1 MASTFKIISIV
12 TLGLGVLLLIA
23 AAIVFVKLKIWIV
36 MADLSGKTAQASIE
50 RLRDQSG
57 QPTTRKRHHSF
68 VANSS
73 ALKRNKGTERLP
85 TDRTEQAGKR
95 FGKRTEPLKKDNE
108 TVPLKRDKTSQ
119 PVKPGSAGESYG
131 TVTLE
136 EDTGTVPLTDG
147 TAVLEG
153 GTAVLEGGTAIL
165 ENGTAILEN
174 GTVML
179 ENGTTVLNN
188 GGTTVIEQTVEKKIE
203 FKIITDIVL
212 VHTAEKLSLE

>member
-1 MASTFKIISIV
+1 MVNMASTFKIISIV

-165 ENGTAILEN
+165 ENGT
-174 GTVML
+174 VML

>member
-50 RLRDQSG
+50 RLRGQSG

-153 GTAVLEGGTAIL
+153 GTAVLEDGTAVL
-165 ENGTAILEN
+165 ED
-174 GTVML
+174 GTVIL

>member
-50 RLRDQSG
+50 RLRGQSG

-73 ALKRNKGTERLP
+73 ALKRNKGTAKLQS
-85 TDRTEQAGKR
+85 DRTEQAGKR

-119 PVKPGSAGESYG
+119 PVKPGSAVEPYG
-131 TVTLE
+131 TVPLE
-136 EDTGTVPLTDG
+136 EETGTVPLADG
-147 TAVLEG
+147 TAVLED
-153 GTAVLEGGTAIL
+153 GTV
-165 ENGTAILEN
+165 ILEN
-174 GTVML
+174 GTVIL

>member
-153 GTAVLEGGTAIL
+153 GTAVLEDGTAVL
-165 ENGTAILEN
+165 ED
-174 GTVML
+174 GTVIL

>member
-50 RLRDQSG
+50 RLRGRSG
-57 QPTTRKRHHSF
+57 QPSTRKRHHSF

-73 ALKRNKGTERLP
+73 ALKRSKGTDWLQ
-85 TDRTEQAGKR
+85 TNRTEQAGKR
-95 FGKRTEPLKKDNE
+95 VGKRTEPLKKDNE

-119 PVKPGSAGESYG
+119 PVKPGSAGEPYG
-131 TVTLE
+131 TVPLE

-147 TAVLEG
+147 TAVLED
-153 GTAVLEGGTAIL
+153 
-165 ENGTAILEN
+165 GTAILEN
-174 GTVML
+174 GTVIL
-179 ENGTTVLNN
+179 ENGTMVLNN

-212 VHTAEKLSLE
+212 VHTAEKLSFE

>member
-50 RLRDQSG
+50 RLRGRSG
-57 QPTTRKRHHSF
+57 QPSTRKRHHSF

-73 ALKRNKGTERLP
+73 ALKRSKGTDWLQ
-85 TDRTEQAGKR
+85 TNRTEQAGKR
-95 FGKRTEPLKKDNE
+95 VGKRTEPLKKDNE

-119 PVKPGSAGESYG
+119 PVKPGSAGEPYG
-131 TVTLE
+131 TVPLE

-147 TAVLEG
+147 TAVLED
-153 GTAVLEGGTAIL
+153 
-165 ENGTAILEN
+165 GTAILEN
-174 GTVML
+174 GTVIL
-179 ENGTTVLNN
+179 ENGTMVLNN

>member
-153 GTAVLEGGTAIL
+153 GTAVLEDGTAIL

-174 GTVML
+174 GTVIL

>member
-50 RLRDQSG
+50 RLRGRSG
-57 QPTTRKRHHSF
+57 QPYTRKRHHSF

-73 ALKRNKGTERLP
+73 ALKRSKGTDWLQ
-85 TDRTEQAGKR
+85 TNRTEQAGKR
-95 FGKRTEPLKKDNE
+95 VGKRTEPLKKDNE

-119 PVKPGSAGESYG
+119 PVKPGSAGEPYG
-131 TVTLE
+131 TVPLE

-147 TAVLEG
+147 TAVLED
-153 GTAVLEGGTAIL
+153 
-165 ENGTAILEN
+165 GTAILEN
-174 GTVML
+174 GTVIL
-179 ENGTTVLNN
+179 ENGTMVLNN

>member
-1 MASTFKIISIV
+1 MVNMASTFKIISIV

-50 RLRDQSG
+50 RLRGQSG

-73 ALKRNKGTERLP
+73 ALKRNKGTAKLQS
-85 TDRTEQAGKR
+85 DRTEQAGKR

-119 PVKPGSAGESYG
+119 PVKPGSAVESYG
-131 TVTLE
+131 TVPLE
-136 EDTGTVPLTDG
+136 EETGTVPLADG
-147 TAVLEG
+147 TAVLED
-153 GTAVLEGGTAIL
+153 
-165 ENGTAILEN
+165 
-174 GTVML
+174 GTVIL

>member
-153 GTAVLEGGTAIL
+153 GTA
-165 ENGTAILEN
+165 ILEN

>member
-165 ENGTAILEN
+165 ED
-174 GTVML
+174 GTVIL

>member
-153 GTAVLEGGTAIL
+153 GTAVLEGGTAVL
-165 ENGTAILEN
+165 EGGTAILEN

>member
-12 TLGLGVLLLIA
+12 TLVLGVLLLIA

-50 RLRDQSG
+50 RLRGRSG
-57 QPTTRKRHHSF
+57 QPSTRKRHHSF

-73 ALKRNKGTERLP
+73 ALKRSKGTDWLQ
-85 TDRTEQAGKR
+85 TNRTEQAGKR
-95 FGKRTEPLKKDNE
+95 VGKRTEPLKKDNE
-108 TVPLKRDKTSQ
+108 TVPLKRDKTTQ
-119 PVKPGSAGESYG
+119 PVKPGSAGEPYG
-131 TVTLE
+131 TVPLE

-147 TAVLEG
+147 TAVLED
-153 GTAVLEGGTAIL
+153 
-165 ENGTAILEN
+165 GTAILEN
-174 GTVML
+174 GTVIL

>member
-136 EDTGTVPLTDG
+136 EDTGTVPLSDG

-153 GTAVLEGGTAIL
+153 GTAVLEG
-165 ENGTAILEN
+165 GTAILEN

>member
-165 ENGTAILEN
+165 ENGT
-174 GTVML
+174 VML